1 MMKKHT
7 KILLSIL
14 SILLLL
20 SACTEPE
27 EFDNVLIGSW
37 KYIDYQTDD
46 WEKIIFQEN
55 LDYRLENY
63 SASLIQ
69 TVTVTGTYAYTDT
82 TYTFERR
89 HYPDIVFK
97 YVVSGNNLYVYLGK
111 TYIRQ

>member
-1 MMKKHT
+1 M
-7 KILLSIL
+7 KILLSML

-46 WEKIIFQEN
+46 WEKIIFQED

-63 SASLIQ
+63 SASTAGTIAI
-69 TVTVTGTYAYTDT
+69 TGTYAYTDT
-82 TYTFERR
+82 TFTFERR
-89 HYPDIVFK
+89 NYPDIVFQ
-97 YVVSGNNLYVYLGK
+97 YVVSGDILYANPGK